1 MLKNSV
7 KQYEALKDSE
17 YKNAAMRNVAF
28 FAVAAE
34 LLQMDATYP
43 KEIEPLV
50 DKEVNAVEKHEGIA
64 ASTIFNIENLYFLYR
79 CKISVLESTSSF
91 PNETIS
97 FPPLA

>member
-43 KEIEPLV
+43 KEIEIGRAHV
-50 DKEVNAVEKHEGIA
+50 
-64 ASTIFNIENLYFLYR
+64 
-79 CKISVLESTSSF
+79 
-91 PNETIS
+91 
-97 FPPLA
+97 

>member
-1 MLKNSV
+1 
-7 KQYEALKDSE
+7 
-17 YKNAAMRNVAF
+17 MRNVAF

-64 ASTIFNIENLYFLYR
+64 ASTIFNIENKDQTVQEDYTQYIPRSHYTKDSKLKDYF
-79 CKISVLESTSSF
+79 K
-91 PNETIS
+91 
-97 FPPLA
+97 AMM